1 VKRSI
6 ALFAVLALAAI
17 GMTGC
22 PASTQ
27 QKVAQAAQT
36 ASIVVVNFQT
46 AEIVSYQQGII
57 SAQDHQFIEQELGN
71 VAVAGKALDSCIA
84 TATNTAGDL
93 ACIQTAST
101 AINTINQQG
110 GLGIK
115 SATAKQEFQ
124 AAMAAFNTSL
134 ATITALLGGAK

>member
-1 VKRSI
+1 MKQ
-6 ALFAVLALAAI
+6 LFAIAVLALAAV
-17 GMTGC
+17 GLVGC

-46 AEIVSYQQGII
+46 AEIASYQQGLI
-57 SAQDHQFIEQELGN
+57 SPADHQFIEQELGS

-84 TATNTAGDL
+84 TATNTTGDL
-93 ACIQTAST
+93 ACIQTATT
-101 AINTINQQG
+101 AINTINNQG

-124 AAMAAFNTSL
+124 AAMTAFNTSL

>member
-1 VKRSI
+1 MKRI
-6 ALFAVLALAAI
+6 ALAILALALAAI

-36 ASIVVVNFQT
+36 ASIVVVNFQQ
-46 AEIVSYQQGII
+46 AEIVSYQQGLI

-134 ATITALLGGAK
+134 ATITAVLGGAK